1 MFNLNRELRLV
12 IAAFLVGAWLAQPA
26 NAYADAAKDYPKK
39 PVRFIAHSLPG
50 GNPDIVARLIA
61 RNLSKVWGHHF
72 VVDNRP
78 GATGAIAIDLTAK
91 ATPDGYTICTITAS
105 QIINAAVNPKLP
117 YDLTK
122 DITAVSQGTS
132 NFLVLYH
139 SSSVPVKS
147 TRELIAYIKANPG
160 KLNYGSPGNGS
171 LQNVAVEMFSSMSG
185 AKLVHVPYR
194 GGAAVMTAAL
204 VGEVQV
210 GLSSLITL
218 RPHLSSGRLQALAI
232 TAKHRSP
239 TMPELPTVAEAG
251 VAGYEVYNWIGVITG
266 AKVSPAIVKKLSAGI
281 AKVLKMP
288 DVVRRLGAD
297 GSTPVGSSPEEFG
310 AYMKSEMARWGTRAK
325 AARLVRH

>member
-1 MFNLNRELRLV
+1 MFNRNKELRLAM
-12 IAAFLVGAWLAQPA
+12 AAFLAGAWLAQPA
-26 NAYADAAKDYPKK
+26 NAYADPVKDYPKK
-39 PVRFIAHSLPG
+39 PVRFITHSVAG
-50 GNPDIVARLIA
+50 GNPDIIA
-61 RNLSKVWGHHF
+61 RVIAQNLSEAWGHQF

-91 ATPDGYTICTITAS
+91 ATPDGYTFCTMTAS

-122 DITAVSQGTS
+122 DIAAVSQATS

-139 SSSVPVKS
+139 SSSVRVKS
-147 TRELIAYIKANPG
+147 TGELIAYAKANPG

-185 AKLVHVPYR
+185 AKFVHVPYK

-218 RPHLSSGRLQALAI
+218 RPHLSSGRLKALAI
-232 TAKHRSP
+232 TAKRRSP

-266 AKVSPAIVKKLSAGI
+266 AKVPPAIVKKLSAGI

-288 DVVRRLGAD
+288 DVVQRLGAD

-310 AYMKSEMARWGTRAK
+310 AYMKSEIARWGMRAK
-325 AARLVRH
+325 AARLVLN

>member
-1 MFNLNRELRLV
+1 MFNLNRKLRLA

-26 NAYADAAKDYPKK
+26 NATADPAKDYPKK
-39 PVRFIAHSLPG
+39 PVRFIAHSTPG

-61 RNLSKVWGHHF
+61 HNLSKAWGHQF

-105 QIINAAVNPKLP
+105 QIINAAINPKLP

-139 SSSVPVKS
+139 SASVPVKS
-147 TRELIAYIKANPG
+147 TRELIAYVKANPG

-266 AKVSPAIVKKLSAGI
+266 AEVSPAIVKKLSAGI

-288 DVVRRLGAD
+288 DVMRRLGAD

-325 AARLVRH
+325 AARLVLH